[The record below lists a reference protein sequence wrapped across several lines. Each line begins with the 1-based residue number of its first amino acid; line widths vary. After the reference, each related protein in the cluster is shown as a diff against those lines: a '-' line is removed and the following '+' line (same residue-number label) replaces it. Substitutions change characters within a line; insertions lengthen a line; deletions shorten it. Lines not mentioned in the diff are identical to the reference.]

1 MRSSEAKKTKWL
13 DMDLEQNT
21 IRVNSLE
28 KNINARMFKVSS
40 KILAMLN
47 ALHKNG
53 AYGF

>member
-13 DMDLEQNT
+13 DVDLEQNT

-40 KILAMLN
+40 KLIAMFN
-47 ALHKNG
+47 ASHKNG
-53 AYGF
+53 EYGF